1 MKYKILANGVKMP
14 IIGLGIYEADPNKC
28 EETITLAIN
37 KYGYRMIDTAQ
48 AYFNEEFVGNALQKI
63 NLKRK
68 DIFITTK
75 VWISNFGFN
84 NTMFSISKSLKKLQ
98 TNYIDLVLIHQPYGD
113 YYGSWKALEVLYKK
127 GIIRAIGVSN
137 FEPDRLV
144 DFCLNVEIKPV
155 INQIELHPLRQRI
168 VDIDWANKYEVAIQ
182 SWASLGRQSNEI
194 MKNSVLI
201 SLANKYQKT
210 VPQIILRFLVQQD
223 IIVIPKTVT
232 ESRLQENINIFDFE
246 ISQEDVQKIKN
257 LNQDKTLFHYHD
269 DPNTVEKIYSKFPE
283 LKR

>member
-14 IIGLGIYEADPNKC
+14 IIGLGIYEAQPDKC
-28 EETITLAIN
+28 EETIDLAIN

-48 AYFNEEFVGNALQKI
+48 AYFNEEFVGNALQKTNI
-63 NLKRK
+63 KRK

-75 VWISNFGFN
+75 VWVSNFGYN

-155 INQIELHPLRQRI
+155 VNQIELHPLRQRTI
-168 VDIDWANKYEVAIQ
+168 DIEWANKYGVAVQ
-182 SWASLGRQSNEI
+182 SWASLGRQADQI
-194 MKNSVLI
+194 MKNPVLLE
-201 SLANKYQKT
+201 LANKYQKT
-210 VPQIILRFLVQQD
+210 VPQIILRSLVQQD

-232 ESRLQENINIFDFE
+232 ESRLQENIDIFDFE
-246 ISQEDVQKIKN
+246 INNEDMQKIKA
-257 LNQDKTLFHYHD
+257 LNENKTLFHYHS
-269 DPNTVEKIYSKFPE
+269 DPNTVEKIHSRFPE